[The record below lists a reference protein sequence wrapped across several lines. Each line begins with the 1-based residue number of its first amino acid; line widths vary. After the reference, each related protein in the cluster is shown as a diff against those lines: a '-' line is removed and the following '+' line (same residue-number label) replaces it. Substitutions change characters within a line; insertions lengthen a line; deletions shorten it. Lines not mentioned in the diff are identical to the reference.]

1 MRKTYHPFSILMF
14 IMTMLLFAAGSGSSG
29 PPKSEVLAKKYGVSE
44 SEASA
49 CMAIFEDNVEPV
61 LDWISKQSGFLGFFK
76 KDCADLRKE
85 IPDFGGEENLLY
97 ALQNDLE
104 SDDQEFVD
112 YLKEK
117 EAAAKE
123 KEAAELAKKQAEEAR
138 LAKFEK
144 DVSSA
149 VAAGVNAK
157 NVASST
163 AVYKAACKRDW
174 RSCADNSDYVNI
186 NGGPRAK
193 YACKSEAEK
202 YAKGEVD
209 WGGWLDPNFGSYRT
223 GKSIHTDGTITLI
236 DDVAKFQNGFGAM
249 LRTTTYCVIDVKTD
263 KLIRVYF
270 N

>member
-1 MRKTYHPFSILMF
+1 MRRKYHPSLIFLF
-14 IMTMLLFAAGSGSSG
+14 ITTMLLFAVGSGSSG
-29 PPKSEVLAKKYGVSE
+29 PPKNEVLAKKYGVSE

-49 CMAIFEDNVEPV
+49 CMAIFNDNVEPI

-104 SDDQEFVD
+104 SDDEEFIV

-144 DVSSA
+144 DIASA
-149 VAAGVNAK
+149 VAAGMNAK
-157 NVASST
+157 NVASSKK
-163 AVYKAACKRDW
+163 VYEAACKRDW
-174 RSCADNSDYVNI
+174 RSCADNSDFINI
-186 NGGPRAK
+186 NGGPSAK
-193 YACKSEAEK
+193 YSCKSEAEK

-223 GKSIHTDGTITLI
+223 GKSIHTDGTIIVI

-249 LRTTTYCVIDVKTD
+249 LRTTTYCQIDVVNNKV
-263 KLIRVYF
+263 IRVFF

>member
-1 MRKTYHPFSILMF
+1 
-14 IMTMLLFAAGSGSSG
+14 
-29 PPKSEVLAKKYGVSE
+29 
-44 SEASA
+44 
-49 CMAIFEDNVEPV
+49 MAIFGANTEPV

-85 IPDFGGEENLLY
+85 ISEYGGEENLLY

-104 SDDQEFVD
+104 PEDQKFKD
-112 YLKEK
+112 YVKKKDAENK
-117 EAAAKE
+117 A
-123 KEAAELAKKQAEEAR
+123 KEAAELARKQAEEAR
-138 LAKFEK
+138 VAQFER

-157 NVASST
+157 KVASSKK
-163 AVYKAACKRDW
+163 VYEAACKRDW

-193 YACKSEAEK
+193 FACKSEAEK
-202 YAKGEVD
+202 YARAEVD

-223 GKSIHTDGTITLI
+223 GNSIHTSGTIVLI

-249 LRTTTYCVIDVKTD
+249 IRTKTYCEIYVKND
-263 KLIRVYF
+263 KVIRVFF